1 MYETFFGLTT
11 KPFELVPNPRFL
23 YLSQSHRKVINY
35 LQYGLAE
42 GVGFILFTG
51 EVGSGKTTILRDLI
65 QKFKAATPVSVI
77 FNTRIDGLQLLS
89 MINEDFGL
97 EVKGKDKQSLLRD
110 LNDFLID
117 RLGHG
122 MLPIIIIDEAQN
134 LSPETLE
141 EVRLLSNLES
151 DSSKLVQIVLVG
163 QPELRDIIADPAL
176 LQLRQRIVVKCHLDP
191 LGKDELES
199 YIFHRLEVAGCQG
212 TLSFQPETFD
222 SIYEFSSGI
231 PRLINL
237 FCDYLLLAAF
247 CEETRYLTVEMCRDV
262 ALELSWK
269 DPEETVSQNYKGS
282 EKSKVLVNEL
292 FRRLTFLQDQILDLL
307 SLNHKVENIEDS
319 LHALEK
325 LIKHLGQ
332 QDVHFTEIEESLG
345 RIEESLG
352 ESKALPGRLGE
363 VVEFKAVHK

>member
-23 YLSQSHRKVINY
+23 YLSHSHRKAINY
-35 LQYGLAE
+35 LHYGLSE

-65 QKFKAATPVSVI
+65 QKFKATTPVSVI
-77 FNTRIDGLQLLS
+77 FNTKIDGLQLLA

-117 RLGHG
+117 RLAHG

-134 LSPETLE
+134 LSSETLE

-151 DSSKLVQIVLVG
+151 DCAKLVQIVLVG
-163 QPELRDIIADPAL
+163 QPELRNIIAKPAL
-176 LQLRQRIVVKCHLDP
+176 LQLRQRIVVKCHLEA
-191 LGKDELES
+191 LGKNELES
-199 YIFHRLEVAGCQG
+199 YIFHRLDVAGYQG
-212 TLSFQPETFD
+212 TLSFQPEVFD

-237 FCDYLLLAAF
+237 FCDYLLLSAF
-247 CEETRYLTVEMCRDV
+247 TEETRYLSMEMCRDV
-262 ALELSWK
+262 AQELAWK
-269 DPEETVSQNYKGS
+269 EPEAIPQTYKIS
-282 EKSKVLVNEL
+282 EKSRMIVNEL
-292 FRRLTFLQDQILDLL
+292 FKRLSFLQEQILELL
-307 SLNHKVENIEDS
+307 PLNPKVES
-319 LHALEK
+319 
-325 LIKHLGQ
+325 
-332 QDVHFTEIEESLG
+332 IEESLQVLEQLSKHLEQQG
-345 RIEESLG
+345 VHFSEIQESLSRIEEFLR
-352 ESKALPGRLGE
+352 ESKERRGKPGE
-363 VVEFKAVHK
+363 VIEFKSVQK